1 MDLNPAIVP
10 GGLRMPWHEKPDPH
24 AKLDKQAR
32 CRRDRAEIAP
42 RSTGGRELH
51 VGEKDLGFRTYR
63 RHPSWFQAS
72 KLKVRVKALLQALGA
87 AAFDVPHRIHE
98 GHSHPIIIM
107 IIVMIIAYSHRD
119 LAPIAGLLFLCTK
132 RLTWPE
138 GFLLPSE
145 QKALRPMPGGALAP
159 SSTSPALL
167 TINLLIVRVVIQQ
180 LLLRPKVRV
189 TSREQIAAVAA
200 PRVLAYGP

>member
-1 MDLNPAIVP
+1 M
-10 GGLRMPWHEKPDPH
+10 GG
-24 AKLDKQAR
+24 
-32 CRRDRAEIAP
+32 
-42 RSTGGRELH
+42 
-51 VGEKDLGFRTYR
+51 KDLGFRTYR

-98 GHSHPIIIM
+98 GHSHPIIIV

-119 LAPIAGLLFLCTK
+119 LALVAGLLFLCTK

-145 QKALRPMPGGALAP
+145 QVFR
-159 SSTSPALL
+159 
-167 TINLLIVRVVIQQ
+167 
-180 LLLRPKVRV
+180 
-189 TSREQIAAVAA
+189 
-200 PRVLAYGP
+200 